1 MANAELDSFYVKFKN
16 LLYSEKDATL
26 TLKSEA
32 GRALVTLSLDLGH
45 VHSEHEH
52 PRHGG
57 HRNGP
62 ARQRRRDKRAAD
74 RLEKDNQ
81 ATEKVKLGDAVE
93 ASKVFNPTE
102 KVSADADEAKKFERA
117 ATAPL
122 KTKAISEKEI
132 AVMVEVHN
140 AQESDAAKA
149 EGPLLKEVEDMFR
162 PNDELDRTESK
173 ETRSVETQTLESG
186 IAQPSTSTFGKEFYT
201 LTYDDFSDED

>member
-1 MANAELDSFYVKFKN
+1 MAHSELDSFFFKFKN
-16 LLYSEKDATL
+16 LRYAEKDVTL
-26 TLKSEA
+26 TFKSEA

-45 VHSEHEH
+45 VHSGHAQ
-52 PRHGG
+52 PPGG

-81 ATEKVKLGDAVE
+81 ATEKVKLADAVE

-117 ATAPL
+117 AIAPSE
-122 KTKAISEKEI
+122 TKAISEKEI

-149 EGPLLKEVEDMFR
+149 EGPLLKEVEDMFC
-162 PNDELDRTESK
+162 PDDELDRIESK
-173 ETRSVETQTLESG
+173 ETRSVETQTIESG
-186 IAQPSTSTFGKEFYT
+186 IAQPKTSTFGKEFY
-201 LTYDDFSDED
+201 L